1 MRVVTI
7 ARNTMHSP
15 NMATQDAAIL
25 SAVEEVL
32 KERGADVTH
41 IEDGEAIPAADAVC
55 CMSRTTAT
63 LALLRKAE
71 EQGVKVFNPTS
82 AIRNA
87 ERARFTRLLKEHD
100 IPQPPFVIG
109 KRDALPQESEFP
121 LWVKRGDGWSCCK
134 EDVCY
139 AKNRDEALAAIALLE
154 RAGVEEFVYSKHIEG
169 DIIKFYGVDG
179 GFFFHTYPNVEKGKF
194 GWEKM
199 NGEQKHYPF
208 DIEAMKDIVFAAA
221 KATGLQI
228 FGGDCIVDKE
238 GDIYVIDINDFP
250 SFGAVRSEAAV
261 AIAELVLRTNK

>member
-41 IEDGEAIPAADAVC
+41 IEDGEDIPATEVVC

-63 LALLRKAE
+63 IALLRKAE
-71 EQGVKVFNPTS
+71 EQGVKVFNPTN

-87 ERARFTRLLKEHD
+87 ERTSFTRLLKEHN
-100 IPQPPFVIG
+100 IPQPPSVIG
-109 KRDALPQESEFP
+109 KREALPQESEFP
-121 LWVKRGDGWSCCK
+121 LWVKRGDGWSCSK

-139 AKNRDEALAAIALLE
+139 AKNRDEALAAIAVLE
-154 RAGVEEFVYSKHIEG
+154 RVGVEEFVYSKHIEG

-194 GWEKM
+194 GWEKV
-199 NGEQKHYPF
+199 NGAQKHYPF
-208 DIEAMKDIVFAAA
+208 DIETMRNIVFAAA
-221 KATGLQI
+221 KATGLKI

-238 GDIYVIDINDFP
+238 GNIYVVDINDFP
-250 SFGAVRSEAAV
+250 SFGTVRREASV
-261 AIAELVLRTNK
+261 AIAELILRTKR